1 MFDLHLVP
9 NFIKVIVHC
18 NFETKPPQ
26 VFNSGSRS
34 AISNNLFMGGTK
46 FSWNEVLI
54 LILMSNVRY
63 LTVILTF
70 LVATWLILPVTK
82 WLLIV
87 TARYLVA
94 TGGYCLLLVVT
105 ACYRS
110 LLLVPTFSMN
120 KKSYIFGKLMKS

>member
-1 MFDLHLVP
+1 
-9 NFIKVIVHC
+9 
-18 NFETKPPQ
+18 
-26 VFNSGSRS
+26 
-34 AISNNLFMGGTK
+34 MGGTK

>member
-1 MFDLHLVP
+1 
-9 NFIKVIVHC
+9 
-18 NFETKPPQ
+18 
-26 VFNSGSRS
+26 
-34 AISNNLFMGGTK
+34 MGETK

-63 LTVILTF
+63 LTIILTF